1 MNKIMIV
8 EITTPDKEIFSGNAS
23 IVNLPGVDGSFGVL
37 ENHTN
42 MVAALKKGKIKLV
55 SEGETLYF
63 EINGG
68 VVEVLK
74 NKISILAE

>member
-1 MNKIMIV
+1 MIV

-37 ENHTN
+37 ENHAN
-42 MVAALKKGKIKLV
+42 MVAALKKGKIKLI

>member
-1 MNKIMIV
+1 MMV

-23 IVNLPGVDGSFGVL
+23 MVNLPGVDGSFGIL
-37 ENHTN
+37 ENHAN
-42 MVAALKKGKIKLV
+42 MVAALKKGVIKLV
-55 SEGETLYF
+55 SEGETLCF

-68 VVEVLK
+68 VVEILK

>member
-1 MNKIMIV
+1 MMV
-8 EITTPDKEIFSGNAS
+8 EITTPDKEIFSGSAS
-23 IVNLPGVDGSFGVL
+23 LVNLPGVDGSFGIL
-37 ENHTN
+37 ENHAN
-42 MVAALKKGKIKLV
+42 MVAVLKKGKIKLI
-55 SEGETLYF
+55 SEDETLYF